1 MHYFTIGYS
10 RTVHQDETS
19 QRKGFSEFCDGHFL
33 TLLFPGIVDTFPPTF
48 ATSPPAPFDT
58 NLPPVTIEDLERLK
72 NALPTLWVNLGLPN
86 NLKVHLFL

>member
-48 ATSPPAPFDT
+48 ATSHPAPFDT